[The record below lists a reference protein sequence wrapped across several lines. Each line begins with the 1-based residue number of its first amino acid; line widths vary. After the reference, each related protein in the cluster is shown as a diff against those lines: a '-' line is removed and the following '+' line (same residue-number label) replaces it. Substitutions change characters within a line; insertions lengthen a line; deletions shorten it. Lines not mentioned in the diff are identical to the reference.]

1 MNQVRRRSPHGSL
14 EKYIDIEHNK
24 MVLRRRRPARK
35 VMKKRMYKKRV
46 GRSQAG
52 YATRGYRTF
61 TETLDGGTLLGN
73 TGGIFSAQMNS
84 IGQVS
89 QYSALYQEFTIK
101 KLEVLLLPQ
110 WNGED
115 ENSQLYNAAVGVN
128 WVGAPRIA
136 FAVQESAN
144 NVAPASE
151 IDVLACN
158 GAQVR
163 MLTKPTKLYSRKPV
177 PILAQTSIGGLPV
190 FGHTSATQ
198 WLSFDGIQNL
208 QTQFVGIKYW
218 ITQPTIGGV
227 TVPCNAYYKITFAV
241 RDPR

>member
-1 MNQVRRRSPHGSL
+1 MP
-14 EKYIDIEHNK
+14 YI
-24 MVLRRRRPARK
+24 RRRRNAKK
-35 VMKKRMYKKRV
+35 VMKKRAYRKRV
-46 GRSQAG
+46 PRSG
-52 YATRGYRTF
+52 GFATRGYRTF

-73 TGGIFSAQMNS
+73 TGGLFSAQMAS
-84 IGQVS
+84 LGQVT
-89 QYSALYQEFTIK
+89 QYAALYQEFTIK
-101 KLEVLLLPQ
+101 RLEVLLLPQ

-115 ENSQLYNAAVGVN
+115 ENAQLFNATSGIN

-151 IDVLACN
+151 IEVLQCN

-190 FGHTSATQ
+190 FGHSAATQ
-198 WLSFDGIQNL
+198 WLSFDGVQNL

-218 ITQPTIGGV
+218 ITQPTAGGL